1 MRKIN
6 KSSYPYL
13 LALCGLSAIVVY
25 MSDDFLRDSYG
36 SDSSFGTYQLSEE
49 QKFVARRLNVEER
62 VSTMDDHMVYDTLPY
77 TSYLMILDVTYLIH
91 FIFFYDSLN
100 TRLWKSSSRL
110 HGRYAERT
118 T

>member
-6 KSSYPYL
+6 KSYYPHL

-36 SDSSFGTYQLSEE
+36 SDSSFGSYQLSEE

-62 VSTMDDHMVYDTLPY
+62 VSTMECQWYHNHIIY
-77 TSYLMILDVTYLIH
+77 TQSM
-91 FIFFYDSLN
+91 N
-100 TRLWKSSSRL
+100 R
-110 HGRYAERT
+110 
-118 T
+118 